1 VLWYIVGWI
10 TVFLWP
16 DPLGAP
22 ILRVGDWEVSLSTK
36 ESPTEIGSSKE
47 ARTTWPLLAGLVL
60 IVLLAAVS
68 CGGAAGEQRAKES
81 DEDEQASVERPQAE
95 TGEPQAGVALEHPS
109 LGDEDAPVVITEYAD
124 YQ

>member
-1 VLWYIVGWI
+1 M
-10 TVFLWP
+10 
-16 DPLGAP
+16 
-22 ILRVGDWEVSLSTK
+22 STK

>member
-1 VLWYIVGWI
+1 M
-10 TVFLWP
+10 TK
-16 DPLGAP
+16 
-22 ILRVGDWEVSLSTK
+22 K
-36 ESPTEIGSSKE
+36 ESPTKIGSSKE
-47 ARTTWPLLAGLVL
+47 TRTTWPLLAGLVL

-68 CGGAAGEQRAKES
+68 CGGAAGEQRAKENV
-81 DEDEQASVERPQAE
+81 ENEQASVERPQAE

>member
-1 VLWYIVGWI
+1 M
-10 TVFLWP
+10 
-16 DPLGAP
+16 
-22 ILRVGDWEVSLSTK
+22 STK

-68 CGGAAGEQRAKES
+68 CGGAAGGQRAKES
-81 DEDEQASVERPQAE
+81 SEDEPASVERSQAE

>member
-1 VLWYIVGWI
+1 VPWYIVGWI

-16 DPLGAP
+16 DLLGAP
-22 ILRVGDWEVSLSTK
+22 ILRVGDWEVSLSK
-36 ESPTEIGSSKE
+36 ESPTETGRSKE
-47 ARTTWPLLAGLVL
+47 TRTTWPLLAGLVL
-60 IVLLAAVS
+60 IVLFAAIS

-81 DEDEQASVERPQAE
+81 DEDEQASVERSQAE
-95 TGEPQAGVALEHPS
+95 TREPQAGVALEHPS